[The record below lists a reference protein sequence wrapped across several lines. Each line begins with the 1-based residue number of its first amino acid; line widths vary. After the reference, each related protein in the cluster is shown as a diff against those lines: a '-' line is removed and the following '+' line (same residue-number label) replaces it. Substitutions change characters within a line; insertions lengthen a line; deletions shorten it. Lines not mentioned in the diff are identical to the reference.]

1 MKMIAFFPL
10 QNTYDT
16 VLTLLLWQYGW
27 HNGYGRKWKMWSLG
41 HCHLLTCICFQW
53 SWVTEPQLIA
63 IVCQAQMTDVS
74 DLYRWKKFFL
84 FWLFFSGFGRAG
96 LSEVTVFHLFIL
108 VWLCMCTCMCTYV
121 HGAQISV
128 SCFFPNHP
136 LPYLW
141 KQGPSL
147 NLEFT
152 STAKLAG

>member
-63 IVCQAQMTDVS
+63 IVWQAQMTDVS
-74 DLYRWKKFFL
+74 DLYRWKISFFFVCFSQSL
-84 FWLFFSGFGRAG
+84 EEQGCQKLLFFIYSYLFDCVCAHVCVPMYMEPRYQCHVSFPITHYLIFGNR
-96 LSEVTVFHLFIL
+96 
-108 VWLCMCTCMCTYV
+108 V
-121 HGAQISV
+121 HR
-128 SCFFPNHP
+128 
-136 LPYLW
+136 W
-141 KQGPSL
+141 
-147 NLEFT
+147 T
-152 STAKLAG
+152 